1 MATTITWLGHSNFLI
16 EAPGINIYID
26 PYFGPEAD
34 KRPWRDL
41 PRADLVLVTH
51 DHHDHVGSAV
61 DICLESGAKLG
72 CIVDAVENIVKGALA
87 PEQILNNIGFN
98 LGGGI
103 VYKGAKTVM
112 IPAFH
117 SSRSAS
123 PVGYIITL
131 PDGITVYH
139 SGDTCIFG
147 DMALWGELHPLDV
160 ALLPIGGVFTMDP
173 EQAALACKLLGAAH
187 VIPMHWGTFSVLEQ
201 NTNSFAAAL
210 AKTAPACAPLLLSP
224 GESCRFAGAKQP
236 ARPGRA

>member
-1 MATTITWLGHSNFLI
+1 MATTVTWLGHSNFLI

-26 PYFGPEAD
+26 PYFGPEAAN
-34 KRPWRDL
+34 RPWLTL

-72 CIVDAVENIVKGALA
+72 CIVDAVDSIVKGKLA
-87 PEQILNNIGFN
+87 PEQVLNNIGFN

-103 VYKGAKTVM
+103 IYKGAEAVM

-117 SSRSAS
+117 SSAS
-123 PVGYIITL
+123 GTPAGYIITL
-131 PDGITVYH
+131 PDGVTIYH

-147 DMALWGELHPLDV
+147 DMTLWGELYPLDV
-160 ALLPIGGVFTMDP
+160 ALLPIGGAFTMDP
-173 EQAALACKLLGAAH
+173 NQAALACKLLGAAH
-187 VIPMHWGTFSVLEQ
+187 VIPMHWGTFSALEQ
-201 NTNSFAAAL
+201 NTDRFTAAL
-210 AKTAPACAPLLLSP
+210 SKFAPSCKPLSLLP
-224 GESCRFAGAKQP
+224 GESCHFAGAGQP